1 MIKPS
6 PPVEVDGRRRPRAP
20 QTGRWD
26 VSARADPWRY
36 HRSMPSARRF
46 PPPWTINEPEGRV
59 KPVTNEWKEL
69 TDEKLAKI
77 AQDGLQGQGAPV
89 EAMRRLRGAIEKL
102 SASSDS
108 YARRM
113 LWWTI
118 AVAALTLVQAIAAF
132 PVIRAWFN

>member
-1 MIKPS
+1 M
-6 PPVEVDGRRRPRAP
+6 
-20 QTGRWD
+20 
-26 VSARADPWRY
+26 
-36 HRSMPSARRF
+36 
-46 PPPWTINEPEGRV
+46 

-69 TDEKLAKI
+69 TDEELAKI

-89 EAMRRLRGAIEKL
+89 EAMRRLRDAIEKL

-132 PVIRAWFN
+132 PVIRAWFK